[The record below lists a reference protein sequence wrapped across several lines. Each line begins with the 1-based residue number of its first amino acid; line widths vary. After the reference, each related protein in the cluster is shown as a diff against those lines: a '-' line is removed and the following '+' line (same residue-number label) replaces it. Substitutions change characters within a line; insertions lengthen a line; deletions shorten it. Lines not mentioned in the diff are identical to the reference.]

1 MTWEKSERHKQ
12 DTPKAQ
18 LVVLIQAAQG
28 NLFVNNPDK
37 AQEFLEEAQEI
48 LLAYQDKPLEE
59 W

>member
-1 MTWEKSERHKQ
+1 MAWVKSERYKQ

-48 LLAYQDKPLEE
+48 LCAYQDKPLEE